1 MEQEAKKVKVTLL
14 DLENSKKEADKLMI
28 NKIVKYENKIT
39 TLKKEIKRLNKIE
52 NSHQK
57 LNGKLRVEI
66 RKLKKEAREL
76 LLYP

>member
-1 MEQEAKKVKVTLL
+1 MEQEAKKAKVTLL

-66 RKLKKEAREL
+66 RKLKKEAKEL